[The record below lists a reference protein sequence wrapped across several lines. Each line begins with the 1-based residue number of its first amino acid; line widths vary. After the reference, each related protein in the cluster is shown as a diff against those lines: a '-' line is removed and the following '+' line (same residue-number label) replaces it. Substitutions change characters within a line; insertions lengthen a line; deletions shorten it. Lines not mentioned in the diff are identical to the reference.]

1 MPVKKLKTN
10 SKKATKQTQLISS
23 DSSEKLI
30 DEDDDADV
38 EDLQQCKFI
47 CLIKCHR

>member
-1 MPVKKLKTN
+1 MPAKKLKTN
-10 SKKATKQTQLISS
+10 SKKATKQTLLVSS

-47 CLIKCHR
+47 